1 MENGRRGDYAHRPRK
16 SPRPSRPS
24 AHTMGLDRCTLP
36 PSHVRGHASH
46 VRVNGR
52 GNLCAGHRLTVGT
65 LINPRAYRPPSA
77 HAMGPDR
84 CTLPPSHVRGISSH
98 FPIIHVQRAGQSPI
112 PFTMRCMVKPQQA
125 AALRCPQMM
134 IWSVRGICTHHN
146 PTLNAR
152 TLYHAVHDKAAAM
165 LRLYDVPK

>member
-65 LINPRAYRPPSA
+65 LINPRAYRLPSA
-77 HAMGPDR
+77 HAMGPNR

-98 FPIIHVQRAGQSPI
+98 FPIIPVQRAGISI
-112 PFTMRCMVKPQQA
+112 
-125 AALRCPQMM
+125 
-134 IWSVRGICTHHN
+134 H
-146 PTLNAR
+146 
-152 TLYHAVHDKAAAM
+152 HAVHGEAAAGCGSTTM
-165 LRLYDVPK
+165 QCDGGMRYIPFAISTYVLFHFF

>member
-1 MENGRRGDYAHRPRK
+1 
-16 SPRPSRPS
+16 
-24 AHTMGLDRCTLP
+24 
-36 PSHVRGHASH
+36 
-46 VRVNGR
+46 
-52 GNLCAGHRLTVGT
+52 
-65 LINPRAYRPPSA
+65 
-77 HAMGPDR
+77 
-84 CTLPPSHVRGISSH
+84 
-98 FPIIHVQRAGQSPI
+98 
-112 PFTMRCMVKPQQA
+112 MVKPQQA